1 MQSEGLACA
10 RGGEV
15 LRATHLDLEQQPQ
28 QPAKHRVHHRLR
40 HEGDD
45 VAAEAAYKKGVK
57 AAIEQWGIDMPADYF
72 DNPAAAY
79 DGTLERII
87 LQKYYAL
94 YFVDYQQWFDY
105 RRTGFPVLPKE
116 AGMENNQQMPVRF
129 YYPIEVRNNNP
140 ENYQEAVG
148 WLGADDFNTKVWWEK

>member
-1 MQSEGLACA
+1 MTAPMIVPILTYA
-10 RGGEV
+10 EV
-15 LRATHLDLEQQPQ
+15 QFIKAEVALQA
-28 QPAKHRVHHRLR
+28 
-40 HEGDD
+40 GDD
-45 VAAEAAYKKGVK
+45 VAAKAAYEKSVK

-72 DNPAAAY
+72 DNPAAAF

-94 YFVDYQQWFDY
+94 YFVDYQQWFEY
-105 RRTGFPVLPKE
+105 RRTGYPVLPKE
-116 AGMENNQQMPVRF
+116 AGMENNQQLPVRF

-148 WLGADDFNTKVWWEK
+148 WLGSDDINTKVWWEK